1 MFEIGGYRIYPAF
14 LAIVLVVVLLIV
26 ALVIFFIKK
35 KGGGSEKPTKIKKII
50 EKREERRAVQAVS
63 NWQKKYLPLIIDE
76 EIAANDSEENQEYIE
91 LLEMVKKNILESKE
105 WNVDS
110 LLAIN
115 PNILHVL
122 TDLFLDAALT
132 DFNNGNKD
140 NAVLL
145 LHSIDCMHG
154 TISILNTRKEWI
166 TDEVQKLEGGVN
178 LSDEEKKAAYIAY
191 SSLEKILMLIN
202 PDTNKIIQ
210 SSGVLN
216 ELKEFSGSRF
226 VQSKETLTNVNSLF
240 DITEYDREPIIYAL
254 FEESKEIL
262 DAMPLEKFREFE
274 IFAFRVLASF
284 IDNQPYS
291 SVINTIE

>member
-14 LAIVLVVVLLIV
+14 LAIVFVVLLLVV
-26 ALVIFFIKK
+26 ALIVFLIKK
-35 KGGGSEKPTKIKKII
+35 KGGKEDKPTKIKKII
-50 EKREERRAVQAVS
+50 EKREERRAVQTVS

-91 LLEMVKKNILESKE
+91 LLEMVKKNICESKE

-110 LLAIN
+110 FLSIN

-166 TDEVQKLEGGVN
+166 TDEVQKLEGGVY
-178 LSDEEKKAAYIAY
+178 LSDEERRAAYIAD
-191 SSLEKILMLIN
+191 SVLAKMLVIIDS
-202 PDTNKIIQ
+202 DTNKILKT
-210 SSGVLN
+210 SGVID
-216 ELKEFSGSRF
+216 ELKNFSGSRF
-226 VQSKETLTNVNSLF
+226 VQSRETLSNVNSLR
-240 DITEYDREPIIYAL
+240 DITDYDREPIIYAL

-274 IFAFRVLASF
+274 IFVFRVLASF
-284 IDNQPYS
+284 IDNQSYS
-291 SVINTIE
+291 DVVATIE